1 MLWKNRRSSGNIVD
15 RRSMGAGSLG
25 IGGLVIGAIIYFLSG
40 GNPADYLAQNAINIQ
55 QESSTTSAI
64 ENDGQKT
71 FVGVVLADTEDVW
84 NAIFKE
90 RGETY
95 QEPKLVLFKN
105 AVESS
110 CGRAS
115 SAVGPFY
122 CPADKQVYLDLS
134 FFDELSQSLGAKGDF
149 ASAYV
154 IAHEVGHHVQNLL
167 GIEQAFRAR
176 QARVNATERNRLS
189 VLVELQADCLAG
201 IWAKHTQQ
209 TKNVLEAGDIE
220 EALGAASA
228 VGDDKLQK
236 AARGEVVPDSFTHG
250 SSEQRMRAF
259 QTGFGEGNLDSCLA
273 MTQSMI

>member
-40 GNPADYLAQNAINIQ
+40 GNPADYLAQNVNNIQ
-55 QESSTTSAI
+55 QESSTTNTI

-84 NAIFKE
+84 NALFKE
-90 RGETY
+90 NGETY

-122 CPADKQVYLDLS
+122 CPADRQVYLDLG
-134 FFDELSQSLGAKGDF
+134 FFDELSQRLGANGDF

-167 GIEQAFRAR
+167 GIEQSFRSR
-176 QARVNATERNRLS
+176 QSRMTATDRNKMS
-189 VLVELQADCLAG
+189 VLIELQADCFAG
-201 IWAKHTQQ
+201 LWAKRTQQ

-236 AARGEVVPDSFTHG
+236 ASRGEVVPDSFTHG
-250 SSEQRMRAF
+250 TSEQRMRAF
-259 QTGFGEGNLDSCLA
+259 QAGFSEGSLRTCLNY
-273 MTQSMI
+273 TQSMM